1 MSAELPLRLPCDC
14 CPVDLRTLFLAQTAL
29 LVTVAVTLW
38 LARSSADQAN
48 GLRTWTWGIAAQGL
62 SYSLLAGA
70 GHLPALLSG
79 GLANALGALSVAF
92 LFVAIRQFLGRAW
105 RWQPLLLM
113 GLAVTAVGV
122 AFGGRYVGATIFNG
136 FAYGVL
142 QLLNAWVLWR
152 DRRVASPRGPLSGQG
167 GLARVQT
174 LVALAHLLMGLVLP
188 LRALLLALGADQA
201 DYLDLSKG
209 WQEPV
214 FVFSFVYLVI
224 CSLGFLL
231 MCKMRAEQEVRE
243 LALSDGLTG
252 LANRRALDEDMGRA
266 LGLARQSGQSFAVL
280 MLDIDHFK
288 AFNDQH
294 GHRAGDAAL
303 RQFSLCLQA
312 ELKAG
317 RAYRYGGEE
326 FTLLLP
332 EMGTEQ
338 ALAMAERLRFAI
350 ASSASP
356 VPAVPG
362 VRSASIG
369 VAVWQTG
376 DDADRLFGR
385 ADRALYR
392 AKTLG
397 RNRVEL
403 QL

>member
-1 MSAELPLRLPCDC
+1 M
-14 CPVDLRTLFLAQTAL
+14 DLRTLFLAQTAL
-29 LVTVAVTLW
+29 LVTVAFTLW

-48 GLRTWTWGIAAQGL
+48 GLRTWTWGIAAEGL

-79 GLANALGALSVAF
+79 GLANALGALGVAL
-92 LFVAIRQFLGRAW
+92 LFVAIRQFLGLAW

-113 GLAVTAVGV
+113 GLAVTAVGL

-136 FAYGVL
+136 FAYGLL
-142 QLLNAWVLWR
+142 QLLSAWVLWR
-152 DRRVASPRGPLSGQG
+152 DRRAAPPFAPRL
-167 GLARVQT
+167 GLDGLVRVQT
-174 LVALAHLLMGLVLP
+174 LVALVHLLMGLVLP
-188 LRALLLALGADQA
+188 LRALLLALGADQP
-201 DYLDLSKG
+201 DYLDMSKG

-231 MCKMRAEQEVRE
+231 MCKTRAEQEVRE

-252 LANRRALDEDMGRA
+252 LANRRALDEDMVRA
-266 LGLARQSGQSFAVL
+266 LGLAQHAGQSFAVL

-312 ELKAG
+312 ELKSG

-326 FTLLLP
+326 FTVLLP
-332 EMGTEQ
+332 EMGADQ
-338 ALAMAERLRFAI
+338 ALAMAESLRAAI
-350 ASSASP
+350 ANSAS
-356 VPAVPG
+356 AASALPG

-369 VAVWQTG
+369 VAVWQSG

-392 AKTLG
+392 AKSQG